1 MTGLDELVWYGARV
15 CLVAMFPFSAVDKVW
30 HWKNS
35 LAQTASDR
43 LPGAKLMLILAI
55 VVEFVTPICIV
66 AGVYDRIAAF
76 LLAGFCVVTA
86 FLYHPFWAYPDFWT
100 QSDSSQARE
109 HFWQFLKNFGLVGG
123 LLLVIFAGDLAPTE
137 VVLRAPFTSSR
148 DAASPSRSRPKRKRA
163 RGAAGSSVRG
173 FSSSGLRR
181 RPTCRRRTHSE
192 DRRTGFEYP
201 ATGGARSVSK

>member
-1 MTGLDELVWYGARV
+1 MSVGLTWLFCVFEGLPGMTGLDELVWYGARV
-15 CLVAMFPFSAVDKVW
+15 CLVAMFPFSAVDKIW

-43 LPGAKLMLILAI
+43 LPGAKLMLFLAI

-109 HFWQFLKNFGLVGG
+109 HFWQFLKNFGLVGAYC
-123 LLLVIFAGDLAPTE
+123 LLSSLAISPRPRWYYARHLPLVGMQLAH
-137 VVLRAPFTSSR
+137 R
-148 DAASPSRSRPKRKRA
+148 RSRPKRKHA
-163 RGAAGSSVRG
+163 R
-173 FSSSGLRR
+173 
-181 RPTCRRRTHSE
+181 
-192 DRRTGFEYP
+192 
-201 ATGGARSVSK
+201 RSVAVNGGL

>member
-1 MTGLDELVWYGARV
+1 MAVLCFEGLPGMTGLDELVWYGARV

-66 AGVYDRIAAF
+66 AGVYDRVAAF
-76 LLAGFCVVTA
+76 LLAGFCVATA
-86 FLYHPFWAYPDFWT
+86 FLYHPFWVYPDFWT

-109 HFWQFLKNFGLVGG
+109 HFWQFLKNFGLIGG

-148 DAASPSRSRPKRKRA
+148 DAASPSP
-163 RGAAGSSVRG
+163 
-173 FSSSGLRR
+173 
-181 RPTCRRRTHSE
+181 
-192 DRRTGFEYP
+192 
-201 ATGGARSVSK
+201 